1 MAFREV
7 SASANV
13 EFVKLSQAAAGDVLA
28 VGTYEGTRENE
39 FGVSYAIRQQDDTTK
54 MLGSWGQLNYLI
66 KNAGL
71 KGGELVRVTY
81 KGQEAIAKGPHKG
94 RPAHTFGLEIDNDA

>member
-7 SASANV
+7 NMSGNV
-13 EFVKLSQAAAGDVLA
+13 EFVKLSQATAGDVLA
-28 VGTYEGTRENE
+28 VGIYDGTRENE
-39 FGVSYAIRQQDDTTK
+39 YGISYAIRQQDDTTK
-54 MLGSWGQLNYLI
+54 MLGSWGQLAYLI

-81 KGQEAIAKGPHKG
+81 KGQEAITKGPHKG
-94 RPAHTFGLEIDNDA
+94 RPAHSFGLEVDTDA